1 MEIKKTQRKGG
12 PPARKRFSSEER
24 RDQLLSIA
32 LKLFSQRGFEGTTTK
47 SIAAAAGVSE
57 AIIFQHFK
65 TKEEL
70 YSSVF
75 DYIAKETGFKEWEA
89 QLRECAERLDDEKLI
104 LLMVERIL
112 KMNREDPQI
121 QRLMFQSVLSG
132 RPLPKGMRQRIL
144 PLHRFL
150 CNYITQRQKQGAFK
164 KCDPEVAVH
173 AIASMPSHY
182 GINKRLF
189 GVDELKMSER
199 DLVSSFTKF
208 LLGGLQTGDSALRK
222 KGRRHAKAASA
233 KD

>member
-1 MEIKKTQRKGG
+1 METQKARKEITQ
-12 PPARKRFSSEER
+12 PARKRLSSEER
-24 RDQLLSIA
+24 RDQLLRIA
-32 LKLFSQRGFEGTTTK
+32 LKLFSQRGFEATTTK

-65 TKEEL
+65 SKEEL

-75 DYIAKETGFKEWEA
+75 DYIAKETGFREWEE
-89 QLRECAERLDDEKLI
+89 QLRGYAERLDDEALI
-104 LLMVERIL
+104 FSMVERIL
-112 KMNREDPQI
+112 EGDRKDPQI

-150 CNYITQRQKQGAFK
+150 CSYIARRQKQGAFK

-173 AIASMPSHY
+173 AIASIPGHY

-208 LLGGLQTGDSALRK
+208 LLDGLQTGDSALRK
-222 KGRRHAKAASA
+222 KRRRNAKAAST
-233 KD
+233 KG

>member
-1 MEIKKTQRKGG
+1 METTKARRKSGRFV
-12 PPARKRFSSEER
+12 RKRLSSEER
-24 RDQLLSIA
+24 RDQLLRIA

-65 TKEEL
+65 NKRGL
-70 YSSVF
+70 YSSIF
-75 DYIAKETGFKEWEA
+75 DYIAKETGFKEWEE
-89 QLRECAERLDDEKLI
+89 QLRECAERFDDESLI
-104 LLMVERIL
+104 FSMVERIL
-112 KMNREDPQI
+112 KGNREDPQI

-150 CNYITQRQKQGAFK
+150 CNYIAMRQEQGAFK

-173 AIASMPSHY
+173 AIVSMPSYY
-182 GINKRLF
+182 GVNKRLF

-199 DLVSSFTKF
+199 DMTSNFTKF
-208 LLGGLQTGDSALRK
+208 LLDGLRTQKRASRK
-222 KGRRHAKAASA
+222 KGRRNAKAASA
-233 KD
+233 KA